1 MLTQPLVVHYYD
13 ELYFGTGIAAEG
25 VLVEGKHDAH

>member
-1 MLTQPLVVHYYD
+1 MLTQPLVIHYYD

-25 VLVEGKHDAH
+25 ALEEGKR